1 MPGHNNRPQTLKSE
15 PLVHSI
21 TVWQALSLLGTARDG
36 SPMSEDRCRKAL
48 RDIGMKD
55 CEMDEPYPEES
66 LPELAHLMENPRCL
80 DKTVKEASAWH
91 LQRN

>member
-1 MPGHNNRPQTLKSE
+1 MPRHNNRPQTMTIE
-15 PLVHSI
+15 IGQI
-21 TVWQALSLLGTARDG
+21 TVWQALSLLGAARDG

-66 LPELAHLMENPRCL
+66 LGELAHIMDHPECL
-80 DKTVKEASAWH
+80 DKTVEEASRWH